1 MLLVWAGLV
10 IAALMWIV
18 VWTIPARGFFKLRE
32 DVRARLVDFA
42 AALTAASETGAT
54 PISEAQHAFRDLGAK
69 LSAFAKRRKLAAL
82 PLRRMGFDPS
92 SAATG
97 LIGLSNALAANGI
110 ERLRWRAQVERALK
124 LEEARMARSRVDFLF
139 ILVALAAVTFAAWTY
154 TANWKMRHALRSAH
168 IVRLSLEKE
177 MHAARTGASDA
188 VAGKRA
194 AEKSLSEASAQ
205 LTELRRGQIAAEGA
219 LAGTT
224 AELAL
229 AQKGKVAAEQELEAV
244 MGKLAAA
251 EGALKSSED
260 RVKALGDELA
270 AAKSAKEE
278 AEKSLKG
285 ANDELMQLRS
295 AKAESDAALTKAKDD
310 LEREKKAREAAEQT
324 PHMPPAAPAA
334 AAP

>member
-1 MLLVWAGLV
+1 VLLVWAGLV
-10 IAALMWIV
+10 VAALVWIV
-18 VWTIPARGFFKLRE
+18 VWTIPARRFFKLRE
-32 DVRARLVDFA
+32 DVRTRLQEFA
-42 AALTAASETGAT
+42 LALTAASETGAT
-54 PISEAQHAFRDLGAK
+54 PISEAQQAFRDLGEK

-124 LEEARMARSRVDFLF
+124 LEEARMARSRVDPLF
-139 ILVALAAVTFAAWTY
+139 ILVALAAVAFATWTY
-154 TANWKMRHALRSAH
+154 TANWKMRHALRTAH

-177 MHAARTGASDA
+177 MYAARAGATDA
-188 VAGKRA
+188 AAAKQA

-229 AQKGKVAAEQELEAV
+229 AQKAKAAAEQELEGLK
-244 MGKLAAA
+244 GKLAAA
-251 EGALKSSED
+251 EGALKTSED
-260 RVKALGDELA
+260 RLKTLGDELA
-270 AAKSAKEE
+270 VAKSAKEE
-278 AEKSLKG
+278 AEKNLKA
-285 ANDELMQLRS
+285 ANDELTQLKN

-310 LEREKKAREAAEQT
+310 LQREKAREAAEQT
-324 PHMPPAAPAA
+324 PHAPPVAPAAPA
-334 AAP
+334 P